1 MGIKE
6 MYISITL
13 NRSDDHGH
21 QWNCYEK
28 CTKDKIMESINHLNS
43 CSTAN
48 SVLQYETILRQC
60 KTYLKKCIK
69 EEDITLSVVIQSD
82 RGKRFIM

>member
-1 MGIKE
+1 
-6 MYISITL
+6 MYIYITSYA
-13 NRSDDHGH
+13 SDDVGH
-21 QWNCYEK
+21 KWNCDEK
-28 CTKDKIMESINHLNS
+28 CTKDKIRKSIDNLDK
-43 CSTAN
+43 CSSAN